1 MADPWD
7 TSPPI
12 RIGFGRYASMIARF
26 VNVSSQ
32 PKRPDAV
39 DALSIESNRSG
50 GVRVVD
56 RLGHDRP
63 LYKPFLA
70 YSLARSAAAAVP
82 VALADFGADWDG
94 PATAAAG
101 DRVAAVVWGALA
113 TLAMGTPVNAGP
125 LATMRRL
132 IDGQQANGAFLLA
145 GRGDNLESLW
155 FHELAILHAVASFAV
170 QAREPGLWPAV
181 ARAVRYHVEET
192 QPDHATNQPW
202 GVTAF
207 LLEPEGWP
215 LADSMLHAASSHAA
229 VERDASQGLT
239 LMLLADALY
248 CLHQLGIYE

>member
-1 MADPWD
+1 MVDLWD
-7 TSPPI
+7 ISPP
-12 RIGFGRYASMIARF
+12 RRLGLERYAGLVARF
-26 VNVSSQ
+26 VKDSS
-32 PKRPDAV
+32 RPVRPGAAE
-39 DALSIESNRSG
+39 ALLIESSAG
-50 GVRVVD
+50 GGTRVVD

-70 YSLARSAAAAVP
+70 YALARSDGTVP
-82 VALADFGADWDG
+82 AILGDVGAEWDG
-94 PATAAAG
+94 PATAAVG
-101 DRVAAVVWGALA
+101 DRVAAAAWGSLA
-113 TLAMGTPVNAGP
+113 KLAMGTAADAGP
-125 LATMRRL
+125 LATIQRL
-132 IDGQQANGAFLLA
+132 VGGQQANGAFLLA

-207 LLEPEGWP
+207 LLEPDGWP
-215 LADSMLHAASSHAA
+215 LADSMLHAASTHAA

-248 CLHQLGIYE
+248 CLHQLGIFE